1 VKKKITSQERI
12 ETKLQVAKQKES
24 AQDLKEVAKEMDQP
38 RVAASAREEEPS
50 GFVSTTAQT
59 RLGPVQ

>member
-1 VKKKITSQERI
+1 MKKKITSQERI

-38 RVAASAREEEPS
+38 RVAASAREEENQ
-50 GFVSTTAQT
+50 G
-59 RLGPVQ
+59 L